1 MLVGAPR
8 YVYGVL
14 MMMIGGTVC
23 TMCRGVVRV
32 RDRHRAP
39 TTVSVYVF
47 ETETARHSI
56 LDVHCLPAPETQTEA
71 GPHSTRQHVRTR
83 PAAGEPHVTSEATAD
98 PPPHATTSNS

>member
-1 MLVGAPR
+1 MMML
-8 YVYGVL
+8 
-14 MMMIGGTVC
+14 MIGGTVC

-71 GPHSTRQHVRTR
+71 GPHSTRHMYGPDRRRENHT
-83 PAAGEPHVTSEATAD
+83 
-98 PPPHATTSNS
+98 